1 MPQITLRYFAMIREA
16 VGAES
21 ESRDV
26 PEGTTA
32 ADVAADLGVRYPR
45 LAPLLRA
52 VPVMVNAAYADRT
65 APLGDGDEVAFIPP
79 VAGGNSAAIPLPD
92 TEGTRGALFV
102 VTAEVL
108 DAEAVAAL
116 VAAPDAGAIVT
127 FVGTVRDHAR
137 GRTVRWLEYE
147 AYAAGCLPIFAAM
160 AAEARARWA
169 ISGVAIHHRT
179 GRLAVGESSIVIAV
193 SSAHRDDAFAAC
205 AYAID
210 QLKERAPIWK
220 KEAYADGETWIG
232 AEAAYQ
238 ALPDRRLPA

>member
-1 MPQITLRYFAMIREA
+1 MPQITLRYFAIIREA

-52 VPVMVNAAYADRT
+52 VPVMVNAEYADRT

-79 VAGGNSAAIPLPD
+79 VAGGTPD
-92 TEGTRGALFV
+92 DLFV
-102 VTAEVL
+102 VTEDPLNV
-108 DAEAVAAL
+108 EAVGAL

-137 GRTVRWLEYE
+137 GRMVRWLEYE

-160 AAEARARWA
+160 AAEARERW
-169 ISGVAIHHRT
+169 IRGQVAIHHRT
-179 GRLAVGESSIVIAV
+179 GRLAVGEASVVIAV
-193 SSAHRDDAFAAC
+193 ADAHRDAAFAAC
-205 AYAID
+205 AYVID

-238 ALPDRRLPA
+238 ALPDRRRTAD